1 MKKTISMM
9 IIVVL
14 LFSITACS
22 KPANTGETNKSIDE
36 GSSREEAAKEKPPAK
51 KDDNSPKTIV
61 FSTFFE
67 DGFFVEAKKKYEAK
81 HPNITIEYSF
91 IDSDDATFMGKMEE
105 YIKKINTAML
115 SGNGPDLIQMDVL
128 PIGKYVNKNLLADM
142 SKMMDNDPAFKRED
156 YFTNVLDGSKVNG
169 SLYGMPLNFFMYGF
183 IGNETVIEKS
193 GVAFEDHNW
202 SWNQFFEA
210 AEGLKAYGDP
220 NYSYSLAAYPEE
232 LLNGIVMDQYTSFV
246 DEPNGKAKF
255 DSDSFIQLLKQV
267 KGLYDKGIA
276 TTENVHSIFREEQIN
291 SPSDYFLALKL
302 SENFAKGY
310 ESYEYKSKLYSS
322 PKGEGQGKGG
332 YFRSYKTMGINEK
345 SSVKEEAWDFV
356 KFILSEEMQ
365 GSRGTGFPL
374 NKEVYKQQ
382 VEELLKKGKVE
393 DHPEGFLGGIVF
405 TITAQDIEGLDIFLE
420 QAQYPVAFNRDQV
433 QEIIVEE
440 SKAYFSGQK
449 SAVAVAKLM
458 QNRISLY
465 LNE

>member
-1 MKKTISMM
+1 MKKTFHVMT
-9 IIVVL
+9 VLVL
-14 LFSITACS
+14 LLSIMACG
-22 KPANTGETNKSIDE
+22 KPSNTGETNKSTD
-36 GSSREEAAKEKPPAK
+36 GGANPTSTTGEKTSEK

-61 FSTFFE
+61 FSTFYE
-67 DGFFVEAKKKYEAK
+67 DEFFVEAKKKYEAK
-81 HPNITIEYSF
+81 HPHITIEYSY
-91 IDSDDATFMGKMEE
+91 IESTDATGEAKEKE
-105 YIKKINTAML
+105 YIKKTNAAML
-115 SGNGPDLIQMDVL
+115 SGKGPDLIQMDVL

-142 SKMMDNDPAFKRED
+142 NKMIDNDPAFKKEN
-156 YFTNVLDGSKVNG
+156 YFTNVLDGSEMNG
-169 SLYGMPLNFFMYGF
+169 SLYGIPLNFFMYGF

-193 GVAFEDHNW
+193 GVEFEDHNW

-220 NYSYSLAAYPEE
+220 NYSSSLAAYPEE
-232 LLNGIVMDQYTSFV
+232 ILNEIVMDQYSSFV

-276 TTENVHSIFREEQIN
+276 TSENVRSIFREEQIN
-291 SPSDYFLALKL
+291 SPSDYLLALKL
-302 SENFAKGY
+302 SENFAEGY

-322 PKGEGQGKGG
+322 PKAEGQGTGG
-332 YFRSYKTMGINEK
+332 YFRGYKTLGINEK

-356 KFILSEEMQ
+356 TFMLSEEMQ

-382 VEELLKKGKVE
+382 VAELLKDGKVE
-393 DHPEGFLGGIVF
+393 DHPDGFLGGMVF
-405 TITAQDIEGLDIFLE
+405 TITAQDIEGLDVFLKE
-420 QAQYPVAFNRDQV
+420 AKYPVAFNRDQV
-433 QEIIVEE
+433 EEIIVEE

-449 SAVAVAKLM
+449 SAEAVAKLM

>member
-1 MKKTISMM
+1 MKKPIAMM
-9 IIVVL
+9 IILVL

-22 KPANTGETNKSIDE
+22 KSGSNGGTNKSTD
-36 GSSREEAAKEKPPAK
+36 GSTSPTETAGEKTPAN
-51 KDDNSPKTIV
+51 KDDNSLKTIV

-67 DGFFVEAKKKYEAK
+67 DEFFVEAKKKYEAK
-81 HPNITIEYSF
+81 HPHITIEYSY
-91 IDSDDATFMGKMEE
+91 IDSDDATGEAKREE
-105 YIKKINTAML
+105 FIKKTNTAML
-115 SGNGPDLIQMDVL
+115 SGNGPDLIQMDQL

-142 SKMMDNDPAFKRED
+142 GKMMDNDPTFKKED

-183 IGNETVIEKS
+183 IGNETVIKKS

-220 NYSYSLAAYPEE
+220 NYSYSLAANPEG
-232 LLNGIVMDQYTSFV
+232 LLNDIVMDQYISFV

-255 DSDSFIQLLKQV
+255 DSDYFIQLLKQV

-276 TTENVHSIFREEQIN
+276 TSENVRSIFREEQIN
-291 SPSDYFLALKL
+291 SPSDYLLALKL
-302 SENFAKGY
+302 SENTAKGY
-310 ESYEYKSKLYSS
+310 ESYRFKSKLYSS
-322 PKGEGQGKGG
+322 PKGEGQEMGG
-332 YFRSYKTMGINEK
+332 YFRGYKTMGINEK

-356 KFILSEEMQ
+356 KFMLSEEMQ
-365 GSRGTGFPL
+365 GSKSTGFPL

-382 VEELLKKGKVE
+382 VTQLLKDGKVE
-393 DHPEGFLGGIVF
+393 DHPDGFLSGLVF

-420 QAQYPVAFNRDQV
+420 QAKYPVAFNRDQV
-433 QEIIVEE
+433 QEIIAQE

-449 SAVAVAKLM
+449 SAEAVAKLL